1 MNKNPSRTLTQN
13 IGLILGPVVFMIV
26 WWIGIFPDNWI
37 ANKMAA
43 AALLMAVWWMTEA
56 IPLGATSI
64 LPIVLFPL
72 IGVLGVKDTA
82 RVYFSSTIF
91 IFIGGFFVA
100 IAMEKW
106 NLHKRIALLIIRK
119 IGGGQSGMIFGFML
133 SCMLLSMFI
142 TNTAT
147 TIMMLPIGIAL
158 ILKLEENYSKEDVH
172 KFAVGLMLG
181 IAYASSIGGVATLVG
196 TVPNLVFR
204 EIFEATFPGGPN
216 ITFANWIMLGFP
228 IALTM
233 MMIAWVVLTKIVF
246 RSKVRLQLDKTIVEE
261 EYKQLGKMKY
271 EEVLVFSVL
280 TLTALLWM
288 FRKDIDLGLDSPIP
302 GWSGLLPFGNMI
314 DDGTVAVFGA
324 LLLFLIPA
332 RDTSRSKTLLGSKD
346 FPKIPWEIIIL
357 FGGGFALAKGFTT
370 TGLSSEVGQ
379 FFHQFDGSEIF
390 VLIIASCI
398 GLTFLTELTSNTA
411 TTQTLLPIL
420 ASIAVAMEI
429 NPMLLMI
436 PATISASF
444 AFMLPVATPPNA
456 IVFGSERIRIGEMA
470 RTGIIMNL
478 VGVII
483 ISSLFYLLGQF
494 IFDIDPLV
502 FPDWARIIK

>member
-158 ILKLEENYSKEDVH
+158 ILKLEENYPKEDVH

-216 ITFANWIMLGFP
+216 ITRF
-228 IALTM
+228 
-233 MMIAWVVLTKIVF
+233 
-246 RSKVRLQLDKTIVEE
+246 
-261 EYKQLGKMKY
+261 
-271 EEVLVFSVL
+271 
-280 TLTALLWM
+280 
-288 FRKDIDLGLDSPIP
+288 
-302 GWSGLLPFGNMI
+302 
-314 DDGTVAVFGA
+314 
-324 LLLFLIPA
+324 
-332 RDTSRSKTLLGSKD
+332 
-346 FPKIPWEIIIL
+346 III
-357 FGGGFALAKGFTT
+357 
-370 TGLSSEVGQ
+370 
-379 FFHQFDGSEIF
+379 
-390 VLIIASCI
+390 
-398 GLTFLTELTSNTA
+398 
-411 TTQTLLPIL
+411 
-420 ASIAVAMEI
+420 
-429 NPMLLMI
+429 
-436 PATISASF
+436 
-444 AFMLPVATPPNA
+444 
-456 IVFGSERIRIGEMA
+456 
-470 RTGIIMNL
+470 
-478 VGVII
+478 
-483 ISSLFYLLGQF
+483 
-494 IFDIDPLV
+494 
-502 FPDWARIIK
+502 